1 MQKEFSA
8 GYPKNLARFKE
19 LRILR
24 IDIAIPVYNEEA
36 TIDSQIRKL
45 HKVLTAQQNELIQ
58 FKILITDNGSTDR
71 TLQIAESLA
80 ASMDLV
86 RVISVEQKGVGLAL
100 KKAWKDSDADIVGYM
115 DLDLATDVIHLEE
128 VILGFLQDESD
139 VINASRLLPSSKV
152 LNRKVSRTISSRG
165 LNYIIRLIFRT
176 RISDAMCGFKFI
188 KRNVLE
194 IALVNGASSNG
205 WFFATQFL
213 LVSEMMGFR
222 VKEIPVTWIDDGNSK
237 VRIMSLSKQYLSEII
252 ELRRYVK
259 NSSYRDFLRL

>member
-8 GYPKNLARFKE
+8 GYPKNPAWFKE
-19 LRILR
+19 YTTLR

-45 HKVLTAQQNELIQ
+45 HKVLSAQQNEGIQ
-58 FKILITDNGSTDR
+58 FKILIADNGSTDR
-71 TLQIAESLA
+71 TKQIAESLA

-86 RVISVEQKGVGLAL
+86 SLVSLDQKGVGRAL
-100 KKAWKDSDADIVGYM
+100 KNAWRNSDADIVGYM
-115 DLDLATDVIHLEE
+115 DLDLATDLIHIKE
-128 VILGFLQDESD
+128 VILAFSQDESD

-165 LNYIIRLIFRT
+165 LNYILRLIFRT

-194 IALVNGASSNG
+194 MALVNGASSNG

-213 LVSEMMGFR
+213 LVAEMMGFR

-237 VRIMSLSKQYLSEII
+237 VKIASLSKQYLFEII

-259 NSSYRDFLRL
+259 DSNYRKFLRL